1 MKRNTAVFY
10 TNATCNLNCR
20 YCSIDKNPA
29 LQTIDKIL
37 EKSFG
42 NPDYYFNQVIK
53 FFPELD
59 SLTNIEFWGGEPTLH
74 FERVIPLINKII
86 EYYPNFY
93 HIYHSTNMVANDWY
107 KKILLLINNL
117 ENYSYRN
124 FQYDLQLS
132 CDGPE
137 EINDAGRGI
146 GTTKRSLDSYHNLLN
161 YFKKNPLK
169 DNIKLTF
176 CLKPTLDLKTL
187 KTLDT
192 KEKIINYYQYFENEW
207 LYPAKSLNLSNIQIL
222 CPIPNIATP
231 MPATTEDG
239 LFFNNF
245 LKNCKELMQEN
256 IYSKYFKYYSEI
268 RPLSDFLYYDI
279 NGENENTLNSNGC
292 LCGSGTTVIGF
303 LPYNKI
309 SICHEGFTSLIDDYK
324 KYASNSK
331 RIDKGTI
338 EFDNFIQE
346 QKNKYCLTEEQ
357 YKEYEYQ
364 INKYYQ
370 NDSKARLTNITS
382 SILVLA
388 MCGQIDKRYLSQRE
402 ALKAARMI
410 FNHTAYC
417 LKSNYNVT
425 GSITLVPFGEI
436 RLLCNGA
443 LDYLE

>member
-37 EKSFG
+37 EESFKEP
-42 NPDYYFNQVIK
+42 NYYYNQVLK
-53 FFPELD
+53 FFPDLD

-74 FERVIPLINKII
+74 FERILPLINKII
-86 EYYPNFY
+86 EHYPNFY
-93 HIYHSTNMVANDWY
+93 HIYHSTNMVAKDWY
-107 KKILLLINNL
+107 KKILLLINDLN
-117 ENYSYRN
+117 NYSYRI

-132 CDGPE
+132 CDGPK
-137 EINDAGRGI
+137 EINDVTRGEN
-146 GTTKRSLDSYHNLLN
+146 TTERSLTSFYKLLD
-161 YFKKNPLK
+161 YFKNNPLQ

-176 CLKPTLDLKTL
+176 CLKPTLDLNTL
-187 KTLDT
+187 KTLNT
-192 KEKIINYYQYFENEW
+192 KEKIIEYYQFFENEW
-207 LYPAKSLNLSNIQIL
+207 LLPVKSLDQKNIQIL
-222 CPIPNIATP
+222 TPIPNIATP

-239 LFFNNF
+239 LFFTEF
-245 LKNCKELMQEN
+245 IKNCKELIQEN
-256 IYSKYFKYYSEI
+256 RYSSYFKYYNEI
-268 RPLSDFLYYDI
+268 RPLCDYLYY
-279 NGENENTLNSNGC
+279 NNEIESQNNLNSNGC
-292 LCGSGTTVIGF
+292 LCGSGTNIIGF

-324 KYASNSK
+324 EYAGKSN
-331 RIDKGTI
+331 RINKGTI

-346 QKNKYCLTEEQ
+346 QKNKYCLNEAQ

-364 INKYYQ
+364 IKQYYKD
-370 NDSKARLTNITS
+370 DSRARLTNITN

-388 MCGQIDKRYLSQRE
+388 MCGQIDKKYLSQKE
-402 ALKAARMI
+402 AINAARII

-417 LKSNYNVT
+417 LKNNYNVT

-443 LDYLE
+443 LDYLR

>member
-1 MKRNTAVFY
+1 MKRNTAIFY

-29 LQTIDKIL
+29 LQEIDKIL
-37 EKSFG
+37 EESFKDP
-42 NPDYYFNQVIK
+42 NYYYNQVLK

-86 EYYPNFY
+86 EHYPNFF

-107 KKILLLINNL
+107 EKILLLIKDL
-117 ENYSYRN
+117 ENYSYRT

-137 EINDAGRGI
+137 AINDAGRGLN
-146 GTTKRSLDSYHNLLN
+146 TTKRSLESYHKLLN
-161 YFKKNPLK
+161 YFKDHPLQ
-169 DNIKLTF
+169 DNIKLIF

-187 KTLDT
+187 KTLNT
-192 KEKIINYYQYFENEW
+192 KEKIIAYYQFFENEW
-207 LYPAKSLNLSNIQIL
+207 LLPAKSLNQTNIQIL

-239 LFFNNF
+239 IFFAKF
-245 LKNCKELMQEN
+245 TKNCKEIMEEN
-256 IYSKYFKYYSEI
+256 RYNYYFKYYTEI
-268 RPLSDFLYYDI
+268 RPLCDYLYYNDEI
-279 NGENENTLNSNGC
+279 ERFNNLNSGGC
-292 LCGSGTTVIGF
+292 LCGSGRNVIGF

-309 SICHEGFTSLIDDYK
+309 SICHEGFTSLLDDYK
-324 KYASNSK
+324 KYAGNSN
-331 RIDKGTI
+331 RINKGTI
-338 EFDNFIQE
+338 EFDSFIQE
-346 QKNKYCLTEEQ
+346 QKNKYCLSVEQ

-364 INKYYQ
+364 IDQYYKD
-370 NDSKARLTNITS
+370 DSRARLTNITS
-382 SILVLA
+382 SILTLA
-388 MCGQIDKRYLSQRE
+388 MCGQIDKRYLSQYE
-402 ALKAARMI
+402 AIKAARMI